1 MAEPYWGW
9 ACFCRLGSSPGPC
22 KAERHGQM
30 ATSDSQHLLVS
41 AVSKTTAN
49 RFSEPPGQTRPWPL
63 LDTRPELLAVPGIFQ
78 GNANNL
84 RSSMGRVFNPGIP
97 DFPEELQ

>member
-1 MAEPYWGW
+1 
-9 ACFCRLGSSPGPC
+9 
-22 KAERHGQM
+22 M

-63 LDTRPELLAVPGIFQ
+63 LETRPELLAVLGILQ
-78 GNANNL
+78 GNASNL
-84 RSSMGRVFNPGIP
+84 RSSMGRVFILGSPISLKNFDNEKSSSLRNVCLMMGVGVMLLIT
-97 DFPEELQ
+97 